1 MYTYG
6 FSQDI
11 ANTRANVV
19 REGDG
24 IQNQEVAPQQN
35 QVPPQFPNAPKVENV
50 TLENFRTS
58 INLLAQALTA

>member
-1 MYTYG
+1 MVAYD
-6 FSQDI
+6 FVQVM
-11 ANTRANVV
+11 ANTRDNAG

-24 IQNQEVAPQQN
+24 IENQEVPSQGN
-35 QVPPQFPNAPKVENV
+35 QVPPQVPNYHQVENV